1 MWCSPLPSPV
11 DRKGTVKGQGQTVP
25 SVAQLSRGH
34 PRRTDLELGLQPKVP
49 HSPWKSTASLG
60 GRGRGRGVLSP
71 GQTNWPP
78 CRLSF
83 KPRLLCLFSALSLG
97 PFLTIPHTLGKGMT
111 VTPYVSEPETSPR
124 LFPLSLSSEN
134 SAGQV
139 VIGCLVQGFFPS
151 EPPKVTWSQSGNG
164 VSIRNFPPAQ
174 AGGLYT
180 MSSQL
185 TLPANQ
191 CPADKSVKCQ
201 VQHLSKSSQTVDV
214 PCAVHC
220 PGPCQGQRLFSVRAE
235 KPSLSLNPPALED
248 LLLGSN
254 ASLTCT
260 LSGLRDPEGAT
271 FTWNPTGGKNAIQE
285 PPKPDSCGCFSV
297 SSVLPGCA
305 DPWKNRQ
312 SFSCTATHPESEDF
326 GRLVNTFRPEV
337 HLLPPPS
344 EELALNEMV
353 TLTCLVR
360 GFSPKDVLVRWLQG
374 NQELPHEKYLTWRPL
389 PEPNQSVPTF
399 TVTSVLRVD
408 AEAWKQGESFSCM
421 VGHETL
427 PLAFTQK
434 TIDRLAGKPTH
445 VNVSVVMS
453 EVDGVCY

>member
-1 MWCSPLPSPV
+1 V
-11 DRKGTVKGQGQTVP
+11 GVK
-25 SVAQLSRGH
+25 A
-34 PRRTDLELGLQPKVP
+34 
-49 HSPWKSTASLG
+49 
-60 GRGRGRGVLSP
+60 
-71 GQTNWPP
+71 
-78 CRLSF
+78 
-83 KPRLLCLFSALSLG
+83 
-97 PFLTIPHTLGKGMT
+97 
-111 VTPYVSEPETSPR
+111 PETSPR

-312 SFSCTATHPESEDF
+312 SFSCTATHPESEDLLTATITKPS
-326 GRLVNTFRPEV
+326 GGTLLPV

>member
-1 MWCSPLPSPV
+1 
-11 DRKGTVKGQGQTVP
+11 
-25 SVAQLSRGH
+25 
-34 PRRTDLELGLQPKVP
+34 
-49 HSPWKSTASLG
+49 
-60 GRGRGRGVLSP
+60 
-71 GQTNWPP
+71 
-78 CRLSF
+78 
-83 KPRLLCLFSALSLG
+83 
-97 PFLTIPHTLGKGMT
+97 
-111 VTPYVSEPETSPR
+111 
-124 LFPLSLSSEN
+124 
-134 SAGQV
+134 
-139 VIGCLVQGFFPS
+139 
-151 EPPKVTWSQSGNG
+151 PPKVTWSQSGND

-214 PCAVHC
+214 PCQVPC
-220 PGPCQGQRLFSVRAE
+220 PVPCRGLPMPCSCGN
-235 KPSLSLNPPALED
+235 PSLSLNPPVLED

-260 LSGLRDPEGAT
+260 LSGLRDPKGAS

-312 SFSCTATHPESEDF
+312 SFSCTATHPESK
-326 GRLVNTFRPEV
+326 GSLTATITKPSVNTFRPEV

-374 NQELPHEKYLTWRPL
+374 NQELPHKKYLTWRPL

-399 TVTSVLRVD
+399 AVTSVLRVD

-421 VGHETL
+421 VGHEAL

>member
-1 MWCSPLPSPV
+1 GSKASQGSGGCPV
-11 DRKGTVKGQGQTVP
+11 PDHGVLAGGCLQGQGLGGLFKQG
-25 SVAQLSRGH
+25 A
-34 PRRTDLELGLQPKVP
+34 DLPAPGG
-49 HSPWKSTASLG
+49 SLG
-60 GRGRGRGVLSP
+60 SLGAGLWAPQHGAS
-71 GQTNWPP
+71 
-78 CRLSF
+78 S
-83 KPRLLCLFSALSLG
+83 LCLYANFDLWG
-97 PFLTIPHTLGKGMT
+97 QGTPVT
-111 VTPYVSEPETSPR
+111 VSSVPETSPR
-124 LFPLSLSSEN
+124 LFPLSLRSGN

-139 VIGCLVQGFFPS
+139 VIACLVQGFFPS
-151 EPPKVTWSQSGNG
+151 APPKVTWSQSGEG

-174 AGGLYT
+174 AEGLYT

-191 CPADKSVKCQ
+191 CPEGKSVKCQ
-201 VQHLSKSSQTVDV
+201 VQHLSKSIQTVDV
-214 PCAVHC
+214 PCQVPTVQCSCGKA
-220 PGPCQGQRLFSVRAE
+220 
-235 KPSLSLNPPALED
+235 SLSLHPPALED

-260 LSGLRDPEGAT
+260 LSGLRDPKGAT

-312 SFSCTATHPESEDF
+312 SFSCTATHPESK
-326 GRLVNTFRPEV
+326 GSLTATITKPSVNTFRPEV

-374 NQELPHEKYLTWRPL
+374 NQELPREKYLTWRSL

-399 TVTSVLRVD
+399 AVTSVLRVD

-421 VGHETL
+421 VGHEAL